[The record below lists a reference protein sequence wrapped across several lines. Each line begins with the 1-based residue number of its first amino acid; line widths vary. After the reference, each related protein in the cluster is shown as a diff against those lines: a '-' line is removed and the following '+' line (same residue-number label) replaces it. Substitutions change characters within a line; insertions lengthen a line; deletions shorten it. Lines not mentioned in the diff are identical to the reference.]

1 VPWGFVC
8 GYPTE
13 SGDLYGGAMYVQS
26 ASATLTPQGRAIR
39 NASIRFGDGE
49 TLPFRTCK
57 KGYIPVVNG
66 RHMYVCYLHHKQRE
80 ERVKKEGDSF
90 RRGEL
95 DLCATF
101 WKDDAADGSQNN
113 KRRVASAQHVG

>member
-1 VPWGFVC
+1 
-8 GYPTE
+8 
-13 SGDLYGGAMYVQS
+13 MY
-26 ASATLTPQGRAIR
+26 A
-39 NASIRFGDGE
+39 
-49 TLPFRTCK
+49 
-57 KGYIPVVNG
+57 
-66 RHMYVCYLHHKQRE
+66 CYLHHKQRE

>member
-1 VPWGFVC
+1 
-8 GYPTE
+8 
-13 SGDLYGGAMYVQS
+13 MYVQS

-66 RHMYVCYLHHKQRE
+66 RHMYACYLHHKQRE